1 MKFLIA
7 CSALLATTLA
17 APAPGGGKDK
27 DQDSDKTVCESH
39 QTVVCQGNGNG
50 GLISLG
56 NLLNGL
62 LGENCSGGDVYC
74 CSESDVRQTGL
85 INLDLNLQCSL
96 NHLL

>member
-7 CSALLATTLA
+7 CSALLATALA
-17 APAPGGGKDK
+17 APAPGGGKD
-27 DQDSDKTVCESH
+27 QDAGKTVCDSH

-50 GLISLG
+50 GLVSLG

-74 CSESDVRQTGL
+74 CSESDVQQKGL